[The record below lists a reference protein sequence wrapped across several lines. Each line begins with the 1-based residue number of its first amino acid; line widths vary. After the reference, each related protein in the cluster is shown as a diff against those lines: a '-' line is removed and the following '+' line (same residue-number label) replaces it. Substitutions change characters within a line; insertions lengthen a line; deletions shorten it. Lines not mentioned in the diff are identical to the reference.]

1 MILKSL
7 KSRIIF
13 AVTGIVAISLAVT
26 IFFFGQSIKRELANS
41 FENNALNMLEA
52 TKNHVESQHK
62 SILYHKKITLS
73 RRKIELKNN
82 TIIAFSIVN
91 SAYDKFQA
99 GQLSE
104 DQAKTQAKKDLN
116 KLRYSD
122 GVGYFWI
129 NDTTRPYPRMI
140 MHPTISNL
148 DGNILDNPEFFCA
161 LGKNENLFKAFVDV
175 CLDKKEGY
183 VDYLWPKPTA
193 SGLTEQQPKLSYVKL
208 FKPWNWIIGT
218 GVYIDDIEKDVQ
230 ARIEAVIT
238 DLNAAIKKQR
248 IGDSGYFFIFDKNN
262 KVLAHPNLQG
272 ADGATLINP
281 LSGRS
286 IIEDIRNVTN
296 NSSPILEYLWDKPRF
311 KGQFRFR
318 KKAYVTLYKPLGWY
332 ICSTVY
338 QDDLEKGIN
347 KLLKVIFIFS
357 AFCILVSIIIALI
370 VANSIAKPLNRL
382 ISSIAETDENGIPV
396 REIPSSDI
404 SEVEVLT
411 ITMNNMITSISRS
424 RESLIIHKDRLEE
437 LVSERTNELQESL
450 DKLNDAKDQLV
461 ESEKMAALGGLVA
474 GVAHEINTP
483 IGIGVTAASHLEDKT
498 KKFFKVFESGKIS
511 KKELQFFL
519 DVVEESSRLILSNMN
534 RAADLV
540 QSFKQVAVDQMSRER
555 RRFNFKEY
563 IDEVLLSLRPK
574 YKKTNFKVLV
584 DCPED
589 FSIDSFPGAIS
600 QILTNLVVNSLTH
613 GFENKD
619 TGEIKIE
626 VQKENKVA
634 KLIFEDNGIGF
645 SDEVKNK
652 IFEPFFT
659 TKRGTGGTGLG
670 MHIVYNLVTQTLN
683 GSIKCLSREGEGSI
697 FEIEFPC
704 EVSIH

>member
-129 NDTTRPYPRMI
+129 NDMTRPYPRMI

-161 LGKNENLFKAFVDV
+161 LGKKENLFKAFVDV

-183 VDYLWPKPTA
+183 VDYFWPKPTE

-272 ADGATLINP
+272 VDGATLINP

-370 VANSIAKPLNRL
+370 VANSIARPLNRL

-411 ITMNNMITSISRS
+411 ITMNNMIASISKS

-511 KKELQFFL
+511 KKELQLFL
-519 DVVEESSRLILSNMN
+519 DVVKESSRLILSNMN

-619 TGEIKIE
+619 TGEIKIK